1 MKIWDDYDDCIIGVG
16 TRCGMLDVFIYDKH
30 RMITKLVKRDD
41 MSYDEAKEFIDF
53 NIESAYIGEDT
64 PILVNLL
71 TREEVKD
78 YMEMYDNEET

>member
-16 TRCGMLDVFIYDKH
+16 TRCGMSDVFIYDKH

-53 NIESAYIGEDT
+53 NIAGAYIGEDT

-71 TREEVKD
+71 TPEEVKD
-78 YMEMYDNEET
+78 YIDEEQL

>member
-16 TRCGMLDVFIYDKH
+16 TRCGMMDVFVYDKH

-53 NIESAYIGEDT
+53 NIASSYIGEDT
-64 PILVNLL
+64 PIIVNLL
-71 TREEVKD
+71 TPEEIQD
-78 YMEMYDNEET
+78 YIETYDE

>member
-1 MKIWDDYDDCIIGVG
+1 
-16 TRCGMLDVFIYDKH
+16 
-30 RMITKLVKRDD
+30 

-53 NIESAYIGEDT
+53 NIEGAYIGEDT